1 VGVGEGTWGIPVQLG
16 PAGGGSQGGV
26 VSLVSI
32 GRSQDDAG
40 KLDDIL
46 AVLQKSADKTVRYMT
61 GTLIFYVVLIAAF
74 IVLTVTASK
83 PEARGSNIGIL
94 VLVSLAFL
102 GLWISPL
109 RGLKKTGVGIGGFL
123 NLFHLPL
130 KDRIEELKDAGGW
143 SSPEE
148 RLRRAEEY
156 LAHQAAAEKEMRAW
170 PNRLLSLVVIT
181 VIDLLIWLVADAW
194 LMALIN
200 QCIAMVV
207 SQTHITMAPTP
218 SLKAL
223 ESRDNR

>member
-1 VGVGEGTWGIPVQLG
+1 M
-16 PAGGGSQGGV
+16 
-26 VSLVSI
+26 VSYSP
-32 GRSQDDAG
+32 SQDDGG
-40 KLDDIL
+40 KLDNIL
-46 AVLQKSADKTVRYMT
+46 ATLQKSADKTVRYMT
-61 GTLIFYVVLIAAF
+61 GTLIFYVVLIAVF

-223 ESRDNR
+223 ESRGTVELEAEARGA